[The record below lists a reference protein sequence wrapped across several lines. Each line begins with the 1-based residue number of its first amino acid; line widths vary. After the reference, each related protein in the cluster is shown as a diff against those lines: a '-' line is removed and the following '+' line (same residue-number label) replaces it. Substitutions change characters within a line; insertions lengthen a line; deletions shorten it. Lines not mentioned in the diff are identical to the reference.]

1 MTMISAIAS
10 SSRCSAPCKPCK
22 PSSAS
27 PSYKVKRKKS
37 IEDERK
43 QSFEVD
49 KRFDIDG
56 AKHISEKDREAF
68 LSYGLFN
75 IVAGKRT
82 AELLEKHHRHE
93 HDEPHGRRG
102 SCTSR
107 RCSEPEILRHSAK
120 HEFLLT
126 PPKKE
131 NFFEKHQTPK
141 EMYSSQKHLLDV
153 RPVSSEKRSLKK
165 AAKSTSKNLQEFF
178 KKL

>member
-93 HDEPHGRRG
+93 HDEPQGRRG

-126 PPKKE
+126 PPRRE

-153 RPVSSEKRSLKK
+153 RPASSEKRSLKK
-165 AAKSTSKNLQEFF
+165 AVKSKSKNLQEFF

>member
-10 SSRCSAPCKPCK
+10 SSRCSAPCK

-49 KRFDIDG
+49 GGKRFDIDG

-93 HDEPHGRRG
+93 HDEHGRRG

-120 HEFLLT
+120 HEFLIT
-126 PPKKE
+126 PPKRE

-141 EMYSSQKHLLDV
+141 EMYSSQKHLLDA
-153 RPVSSEKRSLKK
+153 RPVSSEKRSLRKV
-165 AAKSTSKNLQEFF
+165 AKTTSRNLQEFF